1 MPYQVKSGS
10 FLIVAPSLPA
20 ALKLYDEMR
29 TGSEEVSIRDME
41 GREIDIDEIRPV
53 LNDGEPS

>member
-1 MPYQVKSGS
+1 MPYQVKAGS

-20 ALKLYDEMR
+20 ALKLYDDMR
-29 TGSEEVSIRDME
+29 AGPEDVSIRDME
-41 GREIDIDEIRPV
+41 GREIDVDELRPI